1 MRRFKLALG
10 VMAAVLLVAGVS
22 AQNMKDFNGKWTA
35 DTEKNGPAPAAGARG
50 GGAAASDFTITM
62 DAKTL
67 NISTMRNGTESK
79 VHYTLDGAVSKNDPP
94 MGRNGGS
101 TTPVESVAKW
111 DGDKV
116 VIVTKG
122 ANGDTT
128 VKYFLDG
135 KDLVRESTRPGAAGA
150 EPTTSRTY
158 FKKVM

>member
-35 DTEKNGPAPAAGARG
+35 DTEKNGPAPTGGRG
-50 GGAAASDFTITM
+50 GGAAATDFTVTM
-62 DAKTL
+62 DAKTI
-67 NISTMRNGTESK
+67 NIVTVRNGTESK
-79 VHYTLDGAVSKNDPP
+79 AHYTLDGAVSKNDPP
-94 MGRNGGS
+94 MGGRS
-101 TTPVESVAKW
+101 TTPTESVAKW
-111 DGDKV
+111 DGDKI

-122 ANGDTT
+122 PNGDTT
-128 VKYFLDG
+128 TKYFLDG